1 MIWSHYDADQLSML
15 PETVSFLNRNF
26 GVEGADSVWSEEYF
40 KWKLGNSNPAG
51 SGHLSIALCEGEVVG
66 TMSITRKRLLI
77 DGKFVVAGEIGDS
90 YSSPAIRRRGK
101 PFDLISYD
109 SNPNSYLNKSVFGR
123 LAAET
128 QLRAEANGIEIIYGT
143 PNANAYPGW
152 TKKLGYFEIDQQDFT
167 YYVRPGAEGI
177 VRQYPKLSGM
187 KSILVPLDKMVT
199 SVLKNCFRIN
209 NNRCLFEPVRPSYEK
224 IDELWESTKPL
235 SGFNFVRDASYWKH
249 RYVDRPSVEYTFFS
263 IIRDDQLC
271 GILVA
276 RSYISFD
283 LKKIVS
289 VTEWMI
295 NSEVSLNWLLAELT
309 YYFREHNADLISVYA
324 DKNVIKPGRLIK
336 NLFFPR
342 VSVPV
347 IYSNSKTSREL
358 QSNKGDFNLYL
369 GNTDAV

>member
-1 MIWSHYDADQLSML
+1 ML
-15 PETVSFLNRNF
+15 PQAVSFINRNF
-26 GVEGADSVWSEEYF
+26 GVEGADPIWSEEYF

-51 SGHLSIALCEGEVVG
+51 PGHLSLAFSEGEVVG

-77 DGKFVVAGEIGDS
+77 DGKLVVAGEIGDS

-101 PFDLISYD
+101 PFDLVSYD

-123 LAAET
+123 LAAEV

-143 PNANAYPGW
+143 PNANAFPGW

-187 KSILVPLDKMVT
+187 KSILVPLDKIVT
-199 SVLKNCFRIN
+199 SVIKNCFRIN

-235 SGFNFVRDASYWKH
+235 SGFNFIRDASYWKH
-249 RYVDRPSVEYTFFS
+249 RYVDRPSVEYIFFS
-263 IIRDDQLC
+263 IIRDNQLC
-271 GILVA
+271 GIVVA

-283 LKKIVS
+283 LKKIIS
-289 VTEWMI
+289 LTEWMI
-295 NSEVSLNWLLAELT
+295 NSEISLNWLLAELT
-309 YYFREHNADLISVYA
+309 YYFCDHNADIISIYA
-324 DKNVIKPGRLIK
+324 DKNVIKPGVLMK

-342 VSVPV
+342 VRIPV
-347 IYSNSKTSREL
+347 VYSNSIRAKEL
-358 QSNKGDFNLYL
+358 QSDGCNFNFYL